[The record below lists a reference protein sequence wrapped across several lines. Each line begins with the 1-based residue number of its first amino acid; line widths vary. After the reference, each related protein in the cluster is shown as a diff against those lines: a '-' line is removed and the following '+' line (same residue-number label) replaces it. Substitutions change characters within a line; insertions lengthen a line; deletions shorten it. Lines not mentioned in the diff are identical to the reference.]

1 MDVHAGGGE
10 LTGVQLIS
18 RLALAFFLDITPPLL
33 MPLLIKITY
42 CYLKCNI
49 INSIGN
55 ILHFCFAPAGCIL
68 VVEKS

>member
-33 MPLLIKITY
+33 IKITY
-42 CYLKCNI
+42 CYTKCNI
-49 INSIGN
+49 SNSIGN